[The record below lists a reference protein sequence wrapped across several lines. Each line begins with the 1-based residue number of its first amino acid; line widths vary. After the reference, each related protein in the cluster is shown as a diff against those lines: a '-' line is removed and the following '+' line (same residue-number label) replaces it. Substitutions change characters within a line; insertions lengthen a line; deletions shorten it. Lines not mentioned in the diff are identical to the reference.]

1 MAKLILKSPYI
12 KSPYIKSTGGASGYL
27 KYIATRERVEI
38 IPDDRPPTRK
48 QEQLITKLVKDFP
61 EVKELYEYGDYM
73 DKPTKANAS
82 AFITLA
88 LESNRDSVMQSE
100 RYMKYI
106 ATRPRAERL
115 GEHGLF
121 GDSDGID
128 LDAAMNELENYAGNV
143 WTHIISLKRKDAA
156 RLGFDNAAAWRDL
169 LRAHRNDIA
178 AAWRDLLRAHRNDI
192 AAAMKIPSND
202 FRWYAA
208 FHDEGEHPHVHMM
221 AWSAKPGQAYLSRD
235 GIRQIKSTLTNHIF
249 QNEMLHLYEQ
259 KSVSRDEL
267 VRDARKAM
275 LEMVRSMKEGIC
287 NHPDAE
293 RLMLELALL
302 LEAVKG
308 KKSYGYLPKPQKK
321 LVDRIVDEMER
332 LPSVR
337 KCYEQWQ
344 ILQGKVDA
352 YYHDKELKRVPLSQQ
367 KEFRSIKNA
376 VIKEAENIRQC
387 KLFFEDKGVEHESEP
402 EEFRNA
408 SYDYWDLRDVI
419 RDDTLTLEERSDAV
433 SELKALAGSG
443 DKHAQY
449 LMGKLWRDGPLLT
462 PNSTNARCWFQQA
475 AEQGHSY
482 AQYALGKLLLS
493 DDVEVRDPEQ
503 GMRWLKTAAQS
514 GNSYAAYRLGKEYYR
529 GKNVAQNLATAAKW
543 FDRAAQD
550 GNQYAQYMLGKLY
563 LMDQGVEYDKTM
575 GIHWLTKSAV
585 QGNAYVTDEMR
596 KIAAAKIDRG
606 IAKSE
611 SLQDI
616 DTAPR
621 KPAPS
626 TFLPHKG
633 QRRKPGT
640 GCVSQINE
648 KLWEGRYSPKLPN
661 GCRLA
666 RNVYAH
672 SEKECEQKLAEL
684 IVQMK
689 AEIAAQRQQ
698 PQAPA

>member
-293 RLMLELALL
+293 RLMLELALQ

-563 LMDQGVEYDKTM
+563 LMGQGVEYDKTM

-648 KLWEGRYSPKLPN
+648 NLWEGRYSPKLPN
-661 GCRLA
+661 GDRLA

>member
-178 AAWRDLLRAHRNDI
+178 AA
-192 AAAMKIPSND
+192 MKIPSND

-293 RLMLELALL
+293 RLMLELALQ

-550 GNQYAQYMLGKLY
+550 RNQYAQYMLGKLY

-648 KLWEGRYSPKLPN
+648 NLWEGRYSPKLPN
-661 GCRLA
+661 DDRLA
-666 RNVYAH
+666 RNIYAH